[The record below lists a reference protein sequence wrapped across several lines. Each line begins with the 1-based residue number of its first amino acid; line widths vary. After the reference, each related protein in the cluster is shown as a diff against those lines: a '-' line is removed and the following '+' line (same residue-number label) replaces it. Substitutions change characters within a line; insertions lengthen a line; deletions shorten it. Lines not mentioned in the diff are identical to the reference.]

1 LLFWMKMTTNE
12 EIVSDVTSRFT
23 SRGYYAYG
31 LQVFKIIIVAI
42 ITLILHHYL
51 FLFSFLVFFV
61 M

>member
-1 LLFWMKMTTNE
+1 MTTDE

-23 SRGYYAYG
+23 SRGFYAYG